1 MTRVTPQLLILCLF
15 LVTGVISI
23 LKPAASARMTV
34 KGLKWLMNVIGLEG
48 DLIPTPRAVSFLR
61 WWNVL
66 MFGVT
71 LATLYA
77 LVVSAE

>member
-1 MTRVTPQLLILCLF
+1 MAILQVLVLAFFLI
-15 LVTGVISI
+15 TGLISI
-23 LKPAASARMTV
+23 LKPAAAARMTV
-34 KGLKWLMNVIGLEG
+34 KGLKWFMKLVGLQG
-48 DLIPTPRAVSFLR
+48 DLIPTPRAVAFLR

-77 LVVSAE
+77 VVASVE